1 MHTLTAPV
9 GPTPRTLAA
18 LDDTLFD
25 AQCSADAQV
34 SNTTAML
41 EVFERIF
48 RDGRL
53 DDQDAP
59 DLCFLRRHTLLE
71 HELNTEQCSLL
82 RWARH
87 GVERT
92 GQVIRDLRGRIQEMR
107 RAAGKAALQMPMKAP
122 ATLKAY
128 HGGK

>member
-1 MHTLTAPV
+1 VSAAAV
-9 GPTPRTLAA
+9 GPIPRA
-18 LDDTLFD
+18 LGHLDGTLFD

-41 EVFERIF
+41 EVFERIL

-92 GQVIRDLRGRIQEMR
+92 GQVIRDLRGRLQEMR
-107 RAAGKAALQMPMKAP
+107 RAAGRRLIDAA
-122 ATLKAY
+122 
-128 HGGK
+128 